1 MSGVQPSR
9 LDAAAGKLDRALAQ
23 FELRLTRR
31 LANASAQAG
40 DLFDADRSRLAT
52 DLDHSRARETELVEA
67 VAVATEALDMAIAEV
82 RALLDEPHSRDPDPP
97 GELH

>member
-52 DLDHSRARETELVEA
+52 DLDHSRARESELAEA
-67 VAVATEALDMAIAEV
+67 VAAATEALDMAIAEL
-82 RALLDEPHSRDPDPP
+82 RALLDAPDSGEAGTP
-97 GELH
+97 GELD